1 MSAAILKIGRVVEVS
16 GSKVVGALEGTV
28 EDLYRTYRSR
38 RYAVGQVG
46 SVVKVE
52 AGDKLVFGVVTAL
65 RMTEVV
71 MDGGATAKAVEVAPD
86 AKWLEIDL
94 FGEALRTGIGES
106 DFEFQRGVVTYPL
119 PGHGI
124 FVTSVAELA
133 RIYHRP
139 DKPSIRVGTLSQASS
154 LPVYLLTDELLGKHF
169 AVLGT
174 TGSGKSCSVTVLLRS
189 ILEVAP
195 RAHMILLDP
204 HNEYRRAFPDC
215 AEAIDPTTLNLPHW
229 LLNFEESIEL
239 FIGRTEHAATSQ
251 TNILKDALLAARRDF
266 RLPGIASEK
275 FTVDTPVPY
284 KLSKLIENIDA
295 NMPTQASKKD
305 PYLKIKNKIEMLQQD
320 SRFSFLI
327 RPDEAVADELANIA
341 GQYLRIPVS
350 EKPLSIIDLS
360 GIPSDVVDVVVSVLC
375 RMIFDFAV
383 WSPRPVQVPIV
394 LVCEEAHRYAPRGSD
409 AAFRPTRQAL
419 SRIAKE
425 GRKYGVG
432 LGLISQR
439 PSELA
444 ESILSQCNTLVALRM
459 SNEQDQNFV
468 KRALP
473 DSVRSIVNVLSTL
486 RTQEALVVGEGSVVP
501 VRLRFSDLAEKNQP
515 QSTDVPFAH
524 CWAGETADEEYVNDV
539 VRRWRLQERPP
550 IRRARVDDAVG
561 DESLA

>member
-1 MSAAILKIGRVVEVS
+1 MTNAILKIGRVVEVS
-16 GSKVVGALEGTV
+16 GSKVMGALEGTV
-28 EDLYRTYRSR
+28 EDLYRTYKSR
-38 RYAVGQVG
+38 RYTVGQVG
-46 SVVKVE
+46 SIVKIE
-52 AGDKLVFGVVTAL
+52 TGDKLVFGVVTAL
-65 RMTEVV
+65 RMTETLL
-71 MDGGATAKAVEVAPD
+71 DGGATVGAVEAAPD
-86 AKWLEIDL
+86 AKWLEIEL
-94 FGEALRTGIGES
+94 FGEALRTGLGDS

-119 PGHGI
+119 PGQGI
-124 FVTSVAELA
+124 FVASVAELA

-139 DKPSIRVGTLSQASS
+139 DKPSIHVGTLSQASS

-195 RAHMILLDP
+195 KAHMILLDP
-204 HNEYRRAFPDC
+204 HDEYRRAFPNS
-215 AEAIDPTTLNLPHW
+215 AETIDPTTLNLPHW

-239 FIGRTEHAATSQ
+239 FIGRTEHVATSQ
-251 TNILKDALLAARRDF
+251 TNILKDAMLAARRDF
-266 RLPGIASEK
+266 ELSGIASEK
-275 FTVDTPVPY
+275 VTVDTPVPY

-295 NMPTQASKKD
+295 NMPSQASRQD
-305 PYLKIKNKIEMLQQD
+305 PYLKIKNKIETLRQD

-327 RPDEAVADELANIA
+327 RPDEAVTDELANIA

-350 EKPLSIIDLS
+350 DKPLSIIDLS
-360 GIPSDVVDVVVSVLC
+360 GVPSDVVDVVVSVLC
-375 RMIFDFAV
+375 RMIFDFAI
-383 WSPRPVQVPIV
+383 WSRRPVEVPIV
-394 LVCEEAHRYAPRGSD
+394 LVCEEAHRYAPRGDD
-409 AAFRPTRQAL
+409 AAFQPTRQAL

-444 ESILSQCNTLVALRM
+444 ESILSQCNTLIALRM

-468 KRALP
+468 QRALP
-473 DSVRSIVNVLSTL
+473 DSVRSLVNVLSTL

-501 VRLRFSDLAEKNQP
+501 VRLRFSDLARENQP
-515 QSTDVPFAH
+515 QSTDVPFARL
-524 CWAGETADEEYVNDV
+524 WVDETTDGEYVKDV

-550 IRRARVDDAVG
+550 IAGVNADDEG
-561 DESLA
+561 TTKR